1 VSKERELPN
10 EAILIV
16 NCASRSGAEAFDRA
30 RELLTGAGVRLL
42 DTKRVEDPDRIE
54 EEVKAAIERAPMV
67 IIGGG
72 DGTLSS
78 AIDHFLGSDTV
89 FALLPLGTANSFARS
104 LEFPLDLEGAV
115 EAIATGER
123 RRIDLGC
130 IDGDYFGNSAAIGL
144 SPLIAETVPDALK
157 RYLGRVGYLI
167 WAMRVALQFRPFRL
181 TVDDGTSR
189 ASVWATEARIANGGY
204 FGGVELVENA
214 ELDSGEI
221 VIQAVT
227 GKALGRLVWNWCM
240 SAFRLGGG
248 KQWKTEFRGKK
259 LRLEARPRMDV
270 TIDGEPSA
278 RTPITV
284 WVARAAVDI
293 AVPREESSTL
303 PRSS

>member
-1 VSKERELPN
+1 MIKERELPR

-16 NCASRSGAEAFDRA
+16 NCASRSGTEAFDRA
-30 RELLTGAGVRLL
+30 RELLDEAGVRLL
-42 DTKRVEDPDRIE
+42 DTKRIEDPDRIE
-54 EEVKAAIERAPMV
+54 DEVKAAIARAPMV

-78 AIDHFLGSDTV
+78 AIDHFLGADTV

-144 SPLIAETVPDALK
+144 SPLIAETVPDRLK
-157 RYLGRVGYLI
+157 RYLGRFGYLI
-167 WAMRVALQFRPFRL
+167 WAIRVGLRFRPFRL
-181 TVDDGTSR
+181 TVDDGKSR
-189 ASVWATEARIANGGY
+189 VSVWATEARIANGGY
-204 FGGVELVENA
+204 FGGVELVEDA

-221 VIQAVT
+221 IVQAVT
-227 GKALGRLVWNWCM
+227 GKALGRLVWSWCM
-240 SAFRLGGG
+240 SAFRLGSG
-248 KQWKTEFRGKK
+248 KQWKTEFRGKT
-259 LRLEARPRMDV
+259 LRLETRPAMDV

-293 AVPREESSTL
+293 AVPRHQPS
-303 PRSS
+303 RSSAAR